1 MMKKHEGF
9 KNLVYI
15 FMKNNPNKRKSE
27 VADRFM
33 AIGIKRATIYR
44 WIKLVEEK
52 KSIKRKKGSGRPVK
66 VATRANILRIKK
78 YFNHKS
84 GRSQRKLARRIN
96 CTQSYISYIL
106 NKRTDIRKYK
116 KYKRPKLATQQH
128 AVVRPKLDTELSKKD
143 FTNWYGTMKCECKM

>member
-1 MMKKHEGF
+1 MMKKHECF

-15 FMKNNPNKRKSE
+15 FMKNNKRKSE
-27 VADRFM
+27 VADRFK
-33 AIGIKRATIYR
+33 AKGIKRATIYR

-84 GRSQRKLARRIN
+84 GRFQRKLARRIN
-96 CTQSYISYIL
+96 CTQSYII
-106 NKRTDIRKYK
+106 
-116 KYKRPKLATQQH
+116 
-128 AVVRPKLDTELSKKD
+128 
-143 FTNWYGTMKCECKM
+143 

>member
-1 MMKKHEGF
+1 
-9 KNLVYI
+9 V
-15 FMKNNPNKRKSE
+15 S
-27 VADRFM
+27 D
-33 AIGIKRATIYR
+33 
-44 WIKLVEEK
+44 
-52 KSIKRKKGSGRPVK
+52 GRPVK
-66 VATRANILRIKK
+66 IVTRANILRIKK

-96 CTQSYISYIL
+96 CTQSFIL

-116 KYKRPKLATQQH
+116 KYKRPKLAAQQH

>member
-1 MMKKHEGF
+1 MKKHEGF

-33 AIGIKRATIYR
+33 AIGIKRAIHR

-52 KSIKRKKGSGRPVK
+52 KSTKGSGRPVK
-66 VATRANILRIKK
+66 IATRANILTKK

-96 CTQSYISYIL
+96 CTQSYISYIIHYAETL
-106 NKRTDIRKYK
+106 EANNYLLSLRT
-116 KYKRPKLATQQH
+116 Q
-128 AVVRPKLDTELSKKD
+128 SK
-143 FTNWYGTMKCECKM
+143 FEYTFQKMEKSRI

>member
-1 MMKKHEGF
+1 MMKKHEDF

-33 AIGIKRATIYR
+33 AIGIKRAIHR

-52 KSIKRKKGSGRPVK
+52 KSTKGSGRPVK
-66 VATRANILRIKK
+66 IATRNNILRTKK

-84 GRSQRKLARRIN
+84 GRSQKKLARRIN
-96 CTQSYISYIL
+96 CTYSYISYIKHYAETL
-106 NKRTDIRKYK
+106 EANNYLLSLRT
-116 KYKRPKLATQQH
+116 Q
-128 AVVRPKLDTELSKKD
+128 SK
-143 FTNWYGTMKCECKM
+143 FEYTFQKMEKSRI

>member
-44 WIKLVEEK
+44 WIKLVEV
-52 KSIKRKKGSGRPVK
+52 I
-66 VATRANILRIKK
+66 TQYININIRN
-78 YFNHKS
+78 FN
-84 GRSQRKLARRIN
+84 RFLTFALA
-96 CTQSYISYIL
+96 YI
-106 NKRTDIRKYK
+106 
-116 KYKRPKLATQQH
+116 
-128 AVVRPKLDTELSKKD
+128 
-143 FTNWYGTMKCECKM
+143 

>member
-78 YFNHKS
+78 YFNHKFN
-84 GRSQRKLARRIN
+84 QK
-96 CTQSYISYIL
+96 
-106 NKRTDIRKYK
+106 
-116 KYKRPKLATQQH
+116 
-128 AVVRPKLDTELSKKD
+128 
-143 FTNWYGTMKCECKM
+143 

>member
-66 VATRANILRIKK
+66 ISTRANIFRIKK
-78 YFNHKS
+78 YFNHISLIALKE
-84 GRSQRKLARRIN
+84 SQ
-96 CTQSYISYIL
+96 
-106 NKRTDIRKYK
+106 
-116 KYKRPKLATQQH
+116 
-128 AVVRPKLDTELSKKD
+128 LDESIVLKAI
-143 FTNWYGTMKCECKM
+143 YHIY